1 MPRRLTLRNIPDE
14 IHVRLKDLAA
24 THRRSLNSEAISC
37 LESALVHNKISPA
50 ERIERARELRRDLR
64 KTAFRVADPDKLKPL
79 GRA

>member
-14 IHVRLKDLAA
+14 VYVRLRDSAA

-37 LESALVHNKISPA
+37 LGSALVDNRISA
-50 ERIERARELRRDLR
+50 AKRIERARELRRGLP
-64 KTAFRVADPDKLKPL
+64 KTAFRIAHVDKLKRL